1 MSDFVKRMTIFND
14 LELNKY
20 TTSEEFE
27 QRMNHLI
34 TYRYKKM
41 SHVYCI
47 ENVFIEDKVFNLTF
61 RFQDESGQKV
71 LRKIELAPHG
81 CKNLTDEQFFEMNK
95 QWLASKLG
103 TPHSTGVGSV
113 IYKYVDITI
122 HAYFLGYSQDKD
134 NSPILGFNITFG

>member
-1 MSDFVKRMTIFND
+1 MNDFVKHMITFND
-14 LELNKY
+14 LELNEC

-27 QRMNHLI
+27 QHMNHLI

-41 SHVYCI
+41 SHVYSI
-47 ENVFIEDKVFNLTF
+47 ENVFIEDKMFNLTF
-61 RFQDESGQKV
+61 RFKDENGQKL
-71 LRKIELAPHG
+71 LRKIELAPLG

-95 QWLASKLG
+95 KWLASKLG

-113 IYKYVDITI
+113 IYKYVDVTI

-134 NSPILGFNITFG
+134 SSPILGFNITFG